1 MIKYFSCLMIFFL
14 ILSSCD
20 SSKKQIEE
28 SQIKIKLHAK
38 SGFDGF
44 DAGRKVLFP
53 LNYTENKLLKDSI
66 PIAEDFEEYVI
77 RIFHLDEELAMYE
90 KWKQGKINNQ
100 RWEALQRVYQIN
112 PDLLFDIK
120 PSNKILIAYGT
131 LHSGDRAIQVDQ
143 NFNNDLSDE
152 DLIKIDYPL
161 EFVDD
166 VDKDYYLKNKAQ
178 YLPKVNV
185 AVEYTKQDSLLT
197 HKFPLQINPYNVD
210 ELIQYVTKDDLEK
223 QYFLSVNIPQYYQNE
238 MIVEEDTFQ
247 LKAAGNFK
255 SPYLDK
261 ENTQI
266 FIKNSTT
273 TGDSSAIKN
282 IKYSIKDS
290 LYLNQKPY
298 YFKEIT
304 LNGSELILEKLS
316 DETKLHA
323 FKEGYYFPQLESDF
337 IQQVKYQI
345 DDQKPTTY
353 IIWDTKSMNE
363 TLVNQL
369 KKWQTEKLNQQLI
382 GIAYDENKG
391 AVRRWLDRMK
401 INWPNYYVNP
411 SNNQLLKSDNKK
423 LPIKI
428 NVNKNGK
435 IQNID
440 RNFESTPL

>member
-1 MIKYFSCLMIFFL
+1 MIFFL

-131 LHSGDRAIQVDQ
+131 LHSGNRAIQVDQ

-185 AVEYTKQDSLLT
+185 TVEYTKQDSLLT

-266 FIKNSTT
+266 FIKNSPS

-323 FKEGYYFPQLESDF
+323 FKEGYYFPLLESDF

-363 TLVNQL
+363 KLVNQL
-369 KKWQTEKLNQQLI
+369 KKWQTEKLNKQLI